1 MKNLCLITF
10 IFIFTLLNEII
21 AQDFSGK
28 YLMQTGN
35 GELVLLLE
43 HKGGGNYGGSISGN
57 GNTFLLQ
64 GSIQNR
70 VLQGT
75 TGDDLNPV
83 MFIAE
88 LNGGVL
94 TLVMAE
100 TDAANQPVLST
111 AQTLVFHYQSAVED
125 ADSQHG
131 ISRNEV
137 IINGMV
143 LSEEQVK
150 ELARIY
156 GGRPQ
161 PGNYWYDSKSGLYG
175 VVGYSAY
182 GFMFPGHNLGAIR
195 RDVSNG
201 NTNVV
206 VNGRE
211 LHQSEWAVWS
221 YILGYWIQPGN
232 YWLDDKGNAGYEG
245 NPMPVANLYSA
256 ARQNAYQGQGG
267 DGDNFWSSRFSA
279 SNYNPGNQ
287 QGYVSVPG
295 HGPVG
300 YGF

>member
-1 MKNLCLITF
+1 
-10 IFIFTLLNEII
+10 LNEII

-279 SNYNPGNQ
+279 GNYNPGNQ

>member
-125 ADSQHG
+125 ADSQDG
-131 ISRNEV
+131 I
-137 IINGMV
+137 
-143 LSEEQVK
+143 
-150 ELARIY
+150 
-156 GGRPQ
+156 
-161 PGNYWYDSKSGLYG
+161 
-175 VVGYSAY
+175 
-182 GFMFPGHNLGAIR
+182 IR
-195 RDVSNG
+195 RTG
-201 NTNVV
+201 
-206 VNGRE
+206 
-211 LHQSEWAVWS
+211 
-221 YILGYWIQPGN
+221 
-232 YWLDDKGNAGYEG
+232 
-245 NPMPVANLYSA
+245 
-256 ARQNAYQGQGG
+256 
-267 DGDNFWSSRFSA
+267 
-279 SNYNPGNQ
+279 
-287 QGYVSVPG
+287 
-295 HGPVG
+295 
-300 YGF
+300 